1 MWVFLFQPSGPRW
14 RQPTNTHSSRQRHIH
29 GSSTWKSR
37 VVVVFLSICII
48 IYFPSRERFR
58 RHLLKNIF
66 LTNDDER
73 KMMPRRGVSR
83 KSEGGKFT
91 THCSRTEQSPRR
103 LYSRCC
109 CRSLPRM
116 FFVCSIRRVAHSIS
130 CVAAACDAVEQIFP
144 PTLLSSLSACR
155 FLFISE
161 KDDDVAYHDQHLSHF
176 SPQTHTHNNAT
187 EKRIQASSSRSMPRS
202 LVFRQR
208 IYLSIHQQKRG
219 SSRKP
224 TAIIIISRRLAKEIN
239 RSPIK
244 GRWDLRR
251 R

>member
-29 GSSTWKSR
+29 GSSTWKAR
-37 VVVVFLSICII
+37 VIVFSSICII

-239 RSPIK
+239 RSPIT